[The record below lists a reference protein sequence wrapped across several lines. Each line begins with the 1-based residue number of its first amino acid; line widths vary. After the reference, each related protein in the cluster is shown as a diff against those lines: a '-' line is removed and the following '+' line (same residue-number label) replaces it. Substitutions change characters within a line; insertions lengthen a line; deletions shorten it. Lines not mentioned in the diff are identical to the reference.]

1 MTKIMFLNT
10 TLSCISKCLKFLIIM
25 FNRKILLALIVMI
38 LLNGC
43 TSPSAMIGPVYT
55 LSSTGNTFQAGLSY
69 GSNELITQYTGKTPI
84 ENLTELRVIEENETQ
99 NIKKKTLESEDFYVL
114 IKNKIDRANE
124 IFKPTNQ

>member
-1 MTKIMFLNT
+1 
-10 TLSCISKCLKFLIIM
+10 M
-25 FNRKILLALIVMI
+25 FNRKILLALIVVI

-43 TSPSAMIGPVYT
+43 TSPSAMIGPAYT
-55 LSSTGNTFQAGLSY
+55 LSSSGNAFQAGLSY
-69 GSNELITQYTGKTPI
+69 GSNEFITQYTGKTPI

-114 IKNKIDRANE
+114 IKNKIDKANE

>member
-1 MTKIMFLNT
+1 
-10 TLSCISKCLKFLIIM
+10 M
-25 FNRKILLALIVMI
+25 FNRKILLALIVVI

-84 ENLTELRVIEENETQ
+84 ENLTELRVIEENETCCLGYFSSGSWIGSTYERVQ
-99 NIKKKTLESEDFYVL
+99 DSF
-114 IKNKIDRANE
+114 A
-124 IFKPTNQ
+124 